1 MAGSSSWTGRTRKSV
16 LVTAATVSLVATS
29 LGGTAGAVGADPKP
43 PSPGHSRSKVGPNPG
58 DKGKKA
64 PTHPEAPG
72 WVKDKVA
79 KSRWSAPGQVRRG
92 AVGMVP
98 PPSARWTY
106 EGSGDGLEAA
116 VQATGGRAA
125 PHVAAPERVAAVD
138 PDEAVAAPGLG
149 VQAHYG
155 MEEFTIREGLSV
167 AVKPQPA
174 ITASKPRST
183 DTPPTASGA
192 SPTST
197 TTAAPRPTASSS
209 TGCSTTTPPAYTA
222 PTPAGTT
229 PPPGASPNPT
239 PPPTKPTPT
248 SPPQA
253 TPATPLI
260 GQGRSPLE
268 TQLETWLARLPERVW
283 DWSQR
288 LDPWA

>member
-1 MAGSSSWTGRTRKSV
+1 MAGSSSWTGRIRKSV

-106 EGSGDGLEAA
+106 EGSGDGLESV

-149 VQAHYG
+149 VQGHYG
-155 MEEFTIREGLSV
+155 W
-167 AVKPQPA
+167 
-174 ITASKPRST
+174 RSSRS
-183 DTPPTASGA
+183 A
-192 SPTST
+192 
-197 TTAAPRPTASSS
+197 R
-209 TGCSTTTPPAYTA
+209 GC
-222 PTPAGTT
+222 
-229 PPPGASPNPT
+229 
-239 PPPTKPTPT
+239 
-248 SPPQA
+248 
-253 TPATPLI
+253 
-260 GQGRSPLE
+260 RS
-268 TQLETWLARLPERVW
+268 R
-283 DWSQR
+283 
-288 LDPWA
+288 